1 MWPEFFLQTLLG
13 LVINEVWDFT
23 VDKIKKVYKEHK
35 NVPEYQ
41 KTFQSRMYTAIIDA
55 FCEYTRINPD
65 EAQDNVMDFIYRTAK
80 EYFDQSY
87 KNQNTTI
94 DALLSAIKTLESRF
108 DNTLLDKENTENINK
123 VLFISDYIQRYIAK
137 DQEFRHIYVIEAL
150 DYLRRI
156 GFQIKENQL
165 DLKLFAEE
173 AINKAEQRLAV
184 LIGQNSDRVIE
195 EIKRDNK
202 KQTDEIKQDNREQT
216 EEIKQDNREQIREQ
230 TKEILTAI
238 DKSSQHD
245 NTEKM
250 FSRSEEKSEFNDVK
264 TKYVDKWNE
273 RLFLH
278 RGSKDE
284 ELTLKYTYIPPLY
297 ETIRIKPN
305 RGIIAKPQDN
315 LNERLDQFVD
325 HGKSLLIIG
334 PPGIG
339 KTSIV
344 CYLADKYKNDPDV
357 IILRFNDWTEK
368 EWADLLY
375 KTHGKTHGS
384 LLAKAIICKLGVTEK
399 DLQNKLLILDGFDEI
414 KYYSDS
420 NDLLN
425 SFLLQIRN
433 IQGLHVII
441 TSRENYINIK
451 EIKFQNIVRLR
462 PFDEEKIKK
471 YAKKITGC
479 NKFNKKSIGDT
490 EVYGIPVILYMALT
504 SGIDISKEENRCS
517 AYEKIFSLDGGIF
530 DRFATESDP
539 GYDEYASHDI
549 AFIKEAFYN
558 ILCKTAYVM
567 FENAFEGVFIDR
579 GKYEEIINEE
589 GNKMP
594 SKTSLWYD
602 FPIDNLYE
610 KGNIIQFV
618 HKSIYEYFAAE
629 YLYKKIIDYTL
640 WQYNF
645 SQNKHY
651 LSNKKRQR
659 LLRPRMI
666 KTGKILLASYL
677 KRGSLSIEILDF
689 LKYKIHML
697 SCKDLGKLY
706 FENVF
711 CDMII
716 NGMMSGN
723 KYYEDGYI
731 LENETI
737 IFSNILKFLH
747 LWVDTNTDVIRI
759 KKAALQKITV
769 YINLVSNLIRC
780 SNIPL
785 QFYSATSKLDLS
797 NFDLRGCDFSNITVP
812 SDTNFSNSILTN
824 VTFNNSILTGCKFE
838 NTTAIGAIMQNAD
851 LRHTNFRNANVIK
864 ANFSGA
870 DISQS
875 NFACSSVAEA
885 ILTGAKTEK
894 ADFRDVSGMDTAIY
908 TTEYKGMILNDPVWE
923 DINIHNGRYSNSSN
937 VSRRK

>member
-1 MWPEFFLQTLLG
+1 MRVGIINFHGSYNYGSLL
-13 LVINEVWDFT
+13 LT
-23 VDKIKKVYKEHK
+23 YAL
-35 NVPEYQ
+35 Q
-41 KTFQSRMYTAIIDA
+41 KTIEDRGHEVKIINYLSSQQRNQYNLPILVSRH
-55 FCEYTRINPD
+55 P
-65 EAQDNVMDFIYRTAK
+65 
-80 EYFDQSY
+80 
-87 KNQNTTI
+87 
-94 DALLSAIKTLESRF
+94 
-108 DNTLLDKENTENINK
+108 
-123 VLFISDYIQRYIAK
+123 
-137 DQEFRHIYVIEAL
+137 
-150 DYLRRI
+150 
-156 GFQIKENQL
+156 
-165 DLKLFAEE
+165 
-173 AINKAEQRLAV
+173 
-184 LIGQNSDRVIE
+184 
-195 EIKRDNK
+195 IKRFIERLYWLPYINGMRLKYEKFDKFRNSHL
-202 KQTDEIKQDNREQT
+202 NLT
-216 EEIKQDNREQIREQ
+216 EE
-230 TKEILTAI
+230 
-238 DKSSQHD
+238 
-245 NTEKM
+245 
-250 FSRSEEKSEFNDVK
+250 
-264 TKYVDKWNE
+264 YY
-273 RLFLH
+273 
-278 RGSKDE
+278 G
-284 ELTLKYTYIPPLY
+284 
-297 ETIRIKPN
+297 
-305 RGIIAKPQDN
+305 
-315 LNERLDQFVD
+315 LNEL
-325 HGKSLLIIG
+325 KSIDD
-334 PPGIG
+334 
-339 KTSIV
+339 SF
-344 CYLADKYKNDPDV
+344 DV
-357 IILRFNDWTEK
+357 IISGSDQIWNLGCYDFSWAYYLTFSNKAKKVSYAPSIGPGKNWLDDKNRAKVVNALKDYQYISVRDSNTQHFVEYLINIKPEIVLDPTMLLTKK
-368 EWADLLY
+368 EWADLSY
-375 KTHGKTHGS
+375 KTHGS
-384 LLAKAIICKLGVTEK
+384 LLAKAITCKLGVTEK

-471 YAKKITGC
+471 YAEKITGC

-490 EVYGIPVILYMALT
+490 EVYGIPVVLYMALT

-517 AYEKIFSLDGGIF
+517 AYEKIFSIDGGIF

-567 FENAFEGVFIDR
+567 FENEFRGIFIDQE
-579 GKYEEIINEE
+579 KYDEIINEE
-589 GNKMP
+589 SSKMP
-594 SKTSLWYD
+594 NKTSLWYD

-610 KGNIIQFV
+610 KGNRIEFV

-640 WQYNF
+640 WPYNF
-645 SQNKHY
+645 SQNKHH

-666 KTGKILLASYL
+666 KTGKILLASFL

-731 LENETI
+731 LENEAI
-737 IFSNILKFLH
+737 VFSNILKFLH
-747 LWVDTNTDVIRI
+747 LWVDTNTDVIMF
-759 KKAALQKITV
+759 KEAVLQKIRV
-769 YINLVSNLIRC
+769 YLNLVSNLKEC
-780 SNIPL
+780 SKKTP
-785 QFYSATSKLDLS
+785 QFISATSKLDLS

-824 VTFNNSILTGCKFE
+824 VTFNNSILAGCKFE
-838 NTTAIGAIMQNAD
+838 NTTAIGAIMQNAN
-851 LRHTNFRNANVIK
+851 LKYTNFRNANVIK

-870 DISQS
+870 DITHS

-885 ILTGAKTEK
+885 ILTGTKTEE

-908 TTEYKGMILNDPVWE
+908 TTEYKGMILNDSVWE
-923 DINIHNGRYSNSSN
+923 DINIHNGRYSNSLN
-937 VSRRK
+937 ASRRK